1 MNRIYRL
8 AWNRALGCFVPAS
21 EVTPCRGKGSNGRSG
36 RAIYGGKRGATAL
49 AAAALLSLSGLAA
62 RAGPTGGQV
71 IAGSGTITQSG
82 AVTNISQTS
91 QDLSLNWATFNIA
104 PSETVNFLQP
114 SVSAIAVNRIVDT
127 NGSQIL
133 GHLNAN
139 GQVYL
144 INPNGILFGRGAQVN
159 VGGLIA
165 STLNVSDAA
174 LNGNTKSFSGTG
186 SGSVV
191 NEGTITAVNG
201 GSVALLGN
209 HVGNTGVITAQLG
222 TVALGAGRAA
232 TLTFNGDTLVHM
244 QIDQSVLDSVA
255 QNGGLLQAD
264 GGRVIM
270 SAGAKDTL
278 LASVVN
284 NTGVI
289 EARTVD
295 NQGGIITLLGGMA
308 AGTVQVGGTLDASA
322 PNGGRGGA
330 IETSAAQVQVANDA
344 KVNTSSS
351 AGLYGSWLVDPQN
364 FTVAASGGD
373 LSGATLSDNLAT
385 TAVVLQS
392 SAGATAGSGDVN
404 VNDTVSWSANTTLTL
419 TASNNVNVNASITA
433 TGNAA
438 GIIITPN
445 TANGTETASGTGTFK
460 LNNGASINLSGSAPT
475 LSIAG
480 SAYVVINN
488 LGAAG
493 STTGT
498 DLQGVNGGLAAH
510 YALGSNIDASA
521 TSAWNGGAGFM
532 PIGTFA
538 TPFTGT
544 FDGLGH
550 TISNLTIN
558 RYSTSYVGLF
568 GDVGSAGIIR
578 NTGLLGGAVNGGSY
592 YVGGLVGRNYG
603 TVSNSYMTG
612 NVTGGLNSIGGL
624 VGTNNG
630 TISNSYA
637 TGTVSG
643 PDNTGGLVGVNY
655 GTMSTSHATGAV
667 SGQYDVGG
675 LVGLFRTGT
684 GNNLYATGAVTG
696 IANIGGL
703 FGQSN
708 ATVSNSYATG
718 SAHGS
723 GASIAGLV
731 GNNYGTVN
739 TSYSTGAVSGSSGL
753 GGLVSGGGG
762 TVTNSFWDI
771 TTSGR
776 ATSPRGTGLTT
787 VQMQTAANFTGF
799 TFTTTPGATGNNWVM
814 VDADG
819 SLNNAGGALGAT
831 FPMLASE
838 YSSAITNAHQ
848 LQLIAMA
855 QGATYTLAASVDASA
870 TALAT
875 TAGSS
880 NVWSTS
886 TGFVPIANFTGRF
899 DGTGHAI
906 SNLTISRATDDVGL
920 FGVAGTGADIRNV
933 ALVGGN
939 IAGSNDVGALV
950 GLNATGSVSNSY
962 STAGVSGTGTVGGL
976 VGSNAAGTISNSYA
990 TGSVSATSGIIGGL
1004 AGANSGTISTSYA
1017 AGSVTGSAFEAGGL
1031 IGVNSGTALN
1041 SFWNDTV
1048 NTVGVGT
1055 GNATGSTGLTTPGM
1069 MTLSNF
1075 TAAGWGI
1082 SNTGNSGA
1090 VWRIYDGSTAPLLL
1104 DFLTP
1109 LTVTS
1114 SPIIKNY
1121 DDIVVAGLSGP
1132 TYSVAGA
1139 ASSGHIFNLTN
1150 PYSGA
1155 VNAGTYGTHLYSDQQ
1170 GYDLSTVGG
1179 TLTINPAPLTVI
1191 GTTAANK
1198 IYDGSFTA
1206 TLAGGSLSGAI
1217 GSDATTLTLTQA
1229 GNFVSRN
1236 VGTGISITAN
1246 DVLGG
1251 AGAANYTL
1259 TQPVGLAA
1267 NITAAPLTVS
1277 GESAVGKVYDG
1288 TVTAA
1293 LTGGSLNGVIAGDAT
1308 TLSLTEAGTFASR
1321 NVGTGIAVTANDALG
1336 GTSAGNYTLT
1346 QPIGLAANI
1355 TPASLTVT
1363 GESAANKIYDGTAT
1377 ATLTGGSLN
1386 GVIAGDAATLS
1397 LTEAGTFA
1405 SRNVGTGIAV
1415 TTNDALSG
1423 TGAGNYVLTQPSGI
1437 VADITPA
1444 TLTYVAASASLVM
1457 GGMPS
1462 GLSGTVSG
1470 FVQGDT
1476 QTTATSGTLAWTATV
1491 GPTSVPGLYAIDGE
1505 GLSAMNYVFVQAP
1518 GNATALTVIPATPP
1532 EPTVPSALL
1541 QNVLTQV
1548 NSTLPSSRRDRG
1560 IDNDIRMTG
1569 SAATPPLHIMNGGVK
1584 LPADLVDFHE

>member
-21 EVTPCRGKGSNGRSG
+21 EVTPCRGKGSGGRSS
-36 RAIYGGKRGATAL
+36 RAIYGGKRGATAF
-49 AAAALLSLSGLAA
+49 AAAAILSVSGLAA
-62 RAGPTGGQV
+62 RAGPTGGQI

-82 AVTNISQTS
+82 AVTNIHQAS

-104 PSETVNFLQP
+104 PRETVNFVQP
-114 SVSAIAVNRIVDT
+114 SVSAIAVNRIFDT
-127 NGSQIL
+127 NGTQIL

-165 STLNVSDAA
+165 STLDVSDAA

-191 NEGTITAVNG
+191 NQGTITAVNG
-201 GSVALLGN
+201 GSVVLLGN
-209 HVGNTGVITAQLG
+209 RAGNTGVITAELG

-255 QNGGLLQAD
+255 QNGGLLHAD
-264 GGRVIM
+264 GGRVIV

-295 NQGGIITLLGGMA
+295 DQGGSITLLGGMA

-330 IETSAAQVQVANDA
+330 IETSAAHVEVADNA
-344 KVNTSSS
+344 KVSTSSS
-351 AGLYGSWLVDPQN
+351 AGLYGSWLVDPQD

-373 LSGATLSDNLAT
+373 ITGAALSNSLAT
-385 TAVVLQS
+385 TAVILQS
-392 SAGATAGSGDVN
+392 SAGAAAGSGDVN
-404 VNDTVSWSANTTLTL
+404 VNDKVSWSANTTLTL
-419 TASNNVNVNASITA
+419 TASNNVNVNATVTA
-433 TGNAA
+433 TGNTA
-438 GIIITPN
+438 GLIINPN
-445 TANGTETASGTGTFK
+445 TANGAEIASGTGTFQ
-460 LNNGASINLSGSAPT
+460 LNNGASINLPGSAPS

-480 SAYVVINN
+480 SAYVVINSV
-488 LGAAG
+488 GAAG

-510 YALGSNIDASA
+510 FALGSNIDASA

-532 PIGTFA
+532 PIGTLA

-550 TISNLTIN
+550 AISNLTIN
-558 RYSTSYVGLF
+558 RPSTDYVGLF
-568 GDVGSAGIIR
+568 GYVDTTGVIR
-578 NTGLLGGAVNGGSY
+578 NTGLLGGSVQGGAY
-592 YVGGLVGRNYG
+592 FVGGLVGRNYG
-603 TVSNSYMTG
+603 TVSSSYMTG
-612 NVTGGLNSIGGL
+612 SVTGGLNSIGGL
-624 VGTNNG
+624 IGANNG
-630 TISNSYA
+630 TLSNSYA
-637 TGTVSG
+637 TGTVTG
-643 PDNTGGLVGVNY
+643 PDNIGGLVGLNY
-655 GTMSTSHATGAV
+655 GTLSTSYATGSV
-667 SGQYDVGG
+667 SGQYDIGG
-675 LVGLFRTGT
+675 LVGFFRTGT
-684 GNNLYATGAVTG
+684 GNNLYATGSVTG

-703 FGQSN
+703 FGQNN

-723 GASIAGLV
+723 GASVAGLV

-739 TSYSTGAVSGSSGL
+739 DSYSTGAVSGASGL
-753 GGLVSGGGG
+753 GGLVSGAGG

-771 TTSGR
+771 NTSGQ
-776 ATSPRGTGLTT
+776 AMSPRGTGLTT

-799 TFTTTPGATGNNWVM
+799 TFTTTPGAAGNNWVM

-855 QGATYTLAASVDASA
+855 QGASYTLGANVDASA
-870 TALAT
+870 TALAI

-880 NVWSTS
+880 DVWSTPG
-886 TGFVPIANFTGRF
+886 GFVPIANFTGRF
-899 DGTGHAI
+899 DGMGHAI
-906 SNLTISRATDDVGL
+906 GNLGIFQATTNVGL
-920 FGVAGTGADIRNV
+920 FGVAGAGADIRNV
-933 ALVGGN
+933 ALVGGS
-939 IAGSNDVGALV
+939 IAGLNDVGALV
-950 GLNATGSVSNSY
+950 GLNTGSVSNSY
-962 STAGVSGTGTVGGL
+962 STADVGGDGIVGGL
-976 VGSNAAGTISNSYA
+976 VGSNAGAISNSYA
-990 TGSVSATSGIIGGL
+990 TGGVFAASGILGGL
-1004 AGANSGTISTSYA
+1004 AGANSGTISNSYA
-1017 AGSVTGSAFEAGGL
+1017 AGSLTGSTFEAGGL
-1031 IGVNSGTALN
+1031 VGANSGTAVH
-1041 SFWNDTV
+1041 SFWDATLNP
-1048 NTVGVGT
+1048 VGVGS
-1055 GNATGSTGLTTPGM
+1055 GAATGATGLTTAGM

-1075 TAAGWGI
+1075 TAAGWSI
-1082 SNTGNSGA
+1082 SNSGNSGA

-1114 SPIIKNY
+1114 SPITKTY
-1121 DDIVVAGLSGP
+1121 DGVVVAGLSNAS
-1132 TYSVAGA
+1132 YSVAGA
-1139 ASSGHIFNLTN
+1139 DTSGHIFNLTD

-1155 VNAGTYGTHLYSDQQ
+1155 VNAGTYGAKLYSDQQ
-1170 GYDLSTVGG
+1170 GYDISIVSG
-1179 TLTINPAPLTVI
+1179 TLTIDRAPLTVI
-1191 GTTAANK
+1191 GTTVGNK
-1198 IYDGSFTA
+1198 IYDGTVTA

-1217 GSDATTLTLTQA
+1217 GSDAATLSLTQA
-1229 GNFVSRN
+1229 GTFASRN
-1236 VGTGISITAN
+1236 AGTGIAVTAN

-1251 AGAANYTL
+1251 AGAGNYTL
-1259 TQPVGLAA
+1259 TQPV
-1267 NITAAPLTVS
+1267 
-1277 GESAVGKVYDG
+1277 
-1288 TVTAA
+1288 
-1293 LTGGSLNGVIAGDAT
+1293 
-1308 TLSLTEAGTFASR
+1308 
-1321 NVGTGIAVTANDALG
+1321 
-1336 GTSAGNYTLT
+1336 
-1346 QPIGLAANI
+1346 GLAANI

-1363 GESAANKIYDGTAT
+1363 GESAANKVYDGTVT
-1377 ATLTGGSLN
+1377 ATLTGASLS

-1397 LTEAGTFA
+1397 LTQAGTFA
-1405 SRNVGTGIAV
+1405 SKNVGTAVAV
-1415 TTNDALSG
+1415 TAADSLSG
-1423 TGAGNYVLTQPSGI
+1423 AGAGNYVLTQPSGI

-1444 TLTYVAASASLVM
+1444 TLTYLAAPAKLVM
-1457 GGMPS
+1457 GDMPS

-1476 QTTATSGTLAWTATV
+1476 QANTTTGTLAWTAAA
-1491 GPTSVPGLYAIDGE
+1491 GPTSAPGLYAIDGE
-1505 GLSAMNYVFVQAP
+1505 GLSATNYVLVQASA
-1518 GNATALTVIPATPP
+1518 NATALQVIPAAAPP
-1532 EPTVPSALL
+1532 PPAIPSALI

-1548 NSTLPSSRRDRG
+1548 DSILPASRSDRG
-1560 IDNDIRMTG
+1560 IEDDTRKTG
-1569 SAATPPLHIMNGGVK
+1569 NGAPALRIVNGGVR
-1584 LPADLVDFHE
+1584 LPANMVDLHE